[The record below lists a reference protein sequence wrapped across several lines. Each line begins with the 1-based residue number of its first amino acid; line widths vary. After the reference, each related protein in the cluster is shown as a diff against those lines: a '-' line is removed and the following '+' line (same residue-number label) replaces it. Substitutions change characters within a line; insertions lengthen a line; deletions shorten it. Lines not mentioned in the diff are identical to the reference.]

1 MTEGNSLW
9 GRPVLVVVG
18 GLPATGKT
26 TVSRATAGK
35 VGAAYLRVDTI
46 EQAVVRFGRWQR
58 SSAELGHAVTW
69 GLGYQVMYAVAED
82 LLVQGSHV
90 FAECV
95 NPLQLTRDAWR
106 AVAGTTG
113 ARLVEVE
120 LVCSDPAEHER
131 RATSRVVDIPDQV
144 PPTWAEIVDRDYE
157 PWDRPHVV
165 LDTAGRSAG
174 DAVVELRSGP
184 GCSSIPGR
192 SPRSTPPRAG
202 GSPARW
208 PSRARCC

>member
-1 MTEGNSLW
+1 VAEGD
-9 GRPVLVVVG
+9 RPVLVVVG

-26 TVSRATAGK
+26 TVSRAAAGK

-46 EQAVVRFGRWQR
+46 EQAVVRFGRLQK
-58 SSAELGHAVTW
+58 SSEALDHAVEW
-69 GLGYQVMYAVAED
+69 GLGYGVICAVARD
-82 LLVQGSHV
+82 LLTQGTQV

-95 NPLQLTRDAWR
+95 NPLTITRDAWR
-106 AVAGTTG
+106 AVADETG

-131 RATSRVVDIPDQV
+131 RAATRVVDIPDLV

-165 LDTAGRSAG
+165 LDTAGRSAK
-174 DAVVELRSGP
+174 DTVVELCEALGMTSDV
-184 GCSSIPGR
+184 
-192 SPRSTPPRAG
+192 
-202 GSPARW
+202 
-208 PSRARCC
+208 